1 MRHRNATITRL
12 ATIVVASLTGLVLVP
27 AAPAGAAPV
36 LSVAESRADELVST
50 INADPATY
58 AGVSIDESSD
68 TLTVRYARNAGQTAA
83 LARVSNLTTR
93 SVQPGAQSLRVQLV
107 PADHSVQELQAVREK
122 VVTDPDWRKAA
133 GDTVS
138 EWYVDIRTNR
148 VAVGLTRLTPAIEAL
163 TSKLS
168 DGLASLHVAAR
179 PQEQATRLDDF
190 EPWAAGSR
198 INIQGGCTGGFI
210 IRNNNNPTER
220 RLVTAGHCGVD
231 GTTVTNNGDTV
242 GTVVGRNYVQ
252 NGLDVEYVAGSTY
265 APWTYKGPANSDFG
279 DDIRSTSLPLVGRTY
294 CTNGATSGET
304 CTGTIRATDL
314 CVTFTSGKTT
324 CFLDRM
330 TSTVVLSRPGD
341 SGGNF
346 FAYNNVGLQI
356 GGIIIGGTGTTT
368 YVHAYSRVIPQ
379 GWRFHGLTV

>member
-1 MRHRNATITRL
+1 MRHQKARISRVA
-12 ATIVVASLTGLVLVP
+12 AIVVAGLTGLVFVP

-36 LSVAESRADELVST
+36 LTVAESRADELVST

-68 TLTVRYARNAGQTAA
+68 TLTVRYARNAGQPAA

-93 SVQPGAQSLRVQLV
+93 SVQPGAQSLRIKLV
-107 PADHSVQELQAVREK
+107 AADHSLQELQAVRDK
-122 VVTDPDWRKAA
+122 VVADPVWRKAA

-138 EWYVDIRTNR
+138 EWYVDITTNR

-168 DGLASLHVAAR
+168 NGLASLHVAAR
-179 PQEQATRLDDF
+179 PQEQATRTDDF

-198 INIQGGCTGGFI
+198 IIVQGGCTGGFI
-210 IRNNNNPTER
+210 IHNFLNPAER
-220 RLVTAGHCGVD
+220 RMVTAGHCGAA

-242 GTVVGRNYVQ
+242 GTVVSRTYVQ
-252 NGLDVEYVAGSTY
+252 NGLDVEYVGGSTY
-265 APWTYKGPANSDFG
+265 LPWTYKGPANSDFG
-279 DDIRSTSLPLVGRTY
+279 DHIRSTSLPVVGRNY

-304 CTGTIRATDL
+304 CTGTIKATNL
-314 CVTFTSGKTT
+314 CVTFISGKTT

-346 FAYNNVGLQI
+346 FEYDNVGLKI

-368 YVHAYSRVIPQ
+368 YVHAYNRLIPS
-379 GWRFHGLTV
+379 GWRFHGFTG